1 MARLAL
7 AALTLLALATPA
19 QAIIHTE
26 VVVVLGVELD
36 PEAGRAAVTREAVLA
51 RHGLVVFV
59 TPSITYGD
67 QPPPLRYVVGRALGT
82 LPVDRDGHV
91 LSLPVPDPAT
101 QAEVARALGAA
112 GYSAPPRL
120 LALVQQRGGK

>member
-1 MARLAL
+1 MPRLAL

-19 QAIIHTE
+19 HAIIHTE

-36 PEAGRAAVTREAVLA
+36 PEAGRAAATREAALA
-51 RHGLVVFV
+51 RQGLGVFV

-67 QPPPLRYVVGRALGT
+67 QAPTYRYVVGRALGT
-82 LPVDRDGHV
+82 LPVDRDGHI
-91 LSLPVPDPAT
+91 LSLPLPDPAT
-101 QAEVARALGAA
+101 QAEVARALTAA
-112 GYSAPPRL
+112 GYAAPPRL